1 MISFGGHT
9 ATGGGVMLDSKESMF
24 VTIPSTK
31 SIIITVFAAVDILVL
46 VYSHCSEPLSN
57 LRKSGFPSKWLTSSW
72 DIPLCT
78 FIIVLL
84 VVKLQLMTK
93 VQMVNANNV
102 CFNLLIFCF
111 LFVTKISWEKVY
123 SSIFSPIYF
132 RDFPTAY
139 MVILL
144 RTEIY

>member
-111 LFVTKISWEKVY
+111 FVCNKDKLGKGIFFYLFPYLFLGIS
-123 SSIFSPIYF
+123 
-132 RDFPTAY
+132 
-139 MVILL
+139 LL
-144 RTEIY
+144 FIW